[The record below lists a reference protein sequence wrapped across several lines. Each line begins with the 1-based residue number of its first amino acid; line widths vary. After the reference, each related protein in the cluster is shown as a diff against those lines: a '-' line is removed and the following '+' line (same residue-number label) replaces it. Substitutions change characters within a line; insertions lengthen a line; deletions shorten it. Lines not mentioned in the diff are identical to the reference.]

1 MTIRFHLDENVDPA
15 LAMSLRRRGV
25 DVTTSAESGLNGA
38 SDREQIAFARNHG
51 RVVVTHDVDF
61 LRLAKEGETHGGIVF
76 CSFRSFSIGRA
87 TLGLVAL
94 WRHRSSEEM
103 MGCLKFM

>member
-15 LAMSLRRRGV
+15 LAVALRRRGI

-38 SDREQIAFARNHG
+38 ADREQIEFARNHG
-51 RVVVTHDVDF
+51 RAVVTHDSDF
-61 LRLAKEGETHGGIVF
+61 LQLAKEGVAHSGIVF

-94 WRHRSSEEM
+94 WRHRAAEEM
-103 MGCLKFM
+103 VNHIEFL